1 MTFLPLRFVPIAPPG
16 FPNFEFAIWDESVL
30 ISETKLTDTYY
41 SIFLFF
47 TKKIVF
53 QNDEQAEVRWKQWEQ
68 WEEKVFKYSTSLI
81 TFPMTLWL
89 ETRTAFKKL
98 VTLESTETSKNKNQH
113 LQTLP

>member
-16 FPNFEFAIWDESVL
+16 FPNFEFAIWDENVL

-68 WEEKVFKYSTSLI
+68 WEKSFQVLNILDYFSHDPVI
-81 TFPMTLWL
+81 G
-89 ETRTAFKKL
+89 
-98 VTLESTETSKNKNQH
+98 NQDSI
-113 LQTLP
+113 